1 MHRPRRLALLFSI
14 VAIAPVPVRAADP
27 PQKDDDAGFMRVTRD
42 ERGSPQTLDTAV
54 VSYSNGKEGDE
65 RVAVDLVA
73 AIHIGDRAY
82 YEALNKRFEAYD
94 AVLYELVA
102 PEGATPDDR
111 PADGD
116 PHPIAVMQDGLKSL
130 LDLEH
135 QLTVVDYRK
144 PNFVHADMSPED
156 FERAMKDRGE
166 SFVTMFLRLAFEGMR
181 RPPQAGAGEA
191 DDLKLLLALLSP
203 NRPMALKRVMA
214 GQLAQFGDLA
224 SALDGPGGSAI
235 VSDRNQKALEVLR
248 AALEDGKKRV
258 CIFYGAAHMPDFE
271 KRLLADFGLKQ
282 AGREWIV
289 AWDMKPNPQSNEFLE
304 RLRKNREARD
314 KARQNP

>member
-1 MHRPRRLALLFSI
+1 LSFVASVPLPAL
-14 VAIAPVPVRAADP
+14 AADATRN
-27 PQKDDDAGFMRVTRD
+27 DADAGFLRVTRD
-42 ERGSPQTLDTAV
+42 ERGSPRTLDTAV
-54 VSYSNGKEGDE
+54 VSYTNGREGDE
-65 RVAVDLVA
+65 RVTVDLVA
-73 AIHIGDRAY
+73 AIHVGDRAY
-82 YEALNKRFEAYD
+82 YETLNRKFESYD

-111 PADGD
+111 PAEGD

-135 QLTVVDYRK
+135 QLAVVDYRK

-156 FERAMKDRGE
+156 FEKAMKDRGE

-181 RPPQAGAGEA
+181 KPPQAGAGEA
-191 DDLKLLLALLSP
+191 DDLKLILALLSP

-214 GQLAQFGDLA
+214 GQIAQFGDIA

-235 VSDRNQKALEVLR
+235 VSDRNRKALEVLR
-248 AALEDGKKRV
+248 AALDDGKRRV

-271 KRLLADFGLKQ
+271 KRLLADFGLQ
-282 AGREWIV
+282 RADREWIV

-304 RLRKNREARD
+304 RLRKNREARE
-314 KARQNP
+314 KARRNP